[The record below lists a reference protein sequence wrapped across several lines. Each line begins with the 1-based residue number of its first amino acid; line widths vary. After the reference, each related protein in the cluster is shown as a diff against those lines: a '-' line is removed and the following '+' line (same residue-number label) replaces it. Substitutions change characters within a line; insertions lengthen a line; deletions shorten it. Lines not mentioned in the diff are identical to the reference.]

1 MRLSQQKIP
10 ILDLKPQ
17 YESLK
22 AEINEAIAR
31 VVESGQFIMGPDV
44 KLFEQEVA
52 AYLGVKHAIAV
63 NSGTDALF
71 ISLRALGIGSGDEV
85 ITTPFTFFATAEAIS
100 HVGATPVFVDI
111 DERTFNFNPDLI
123 EKQITERTK
132 AILPVHLFGRP
143 AEMGK
148 IMALAKKHNLK
159 VVEDCAQSFGARYQG
174 NCNTCDGSCQP
185 QAYVGKQTGTI
196 GDIGA
201 YSFFPSKN
209 LGAYGDG
216 GLIATNDD
224 TLAECAR
231 MLRVHGSRKKYYN
244 EVVGYNSRLDTLQ
257 AAILRVKLPHI
268 DTWNEGRRSVAQRY
282 NELLKEIPGV
292 VIPDK
297 SPCPEHVYHQYTIRI
312 LGGKRNALQ
321 QHLTEAGIST
331 MVYYPVPV
339 HCLPIYIDLGY
350 TLATAEMAAQEV
362 LSLPIWP
369 DMAFEVQEQVVDTLK
384 SFLCTTE
391 SLHHSQ

>member
-1 MRLSQQKIP
+1 LRVRQQKIP

-17 YESLK
+17 YESIK
-22 AEINEAIAR
+22 AEIQEAIAR

-71 ISLRALGIGSGDEV
+71 LALRALGIGPGDEV

-100 HVGATPVFVDI
+100 HVGAIPVFVDI
-111 DERTFNFNPDLI
+111 DERTFNVNADLI
-123 EKQITERTK
+123 EEKITERTK

-148 IMALAKKHNLK
+148 IMALAKKYNLK

-174 NCNTCDGSCQP
+174 NCSTCDRTCNP
-185 QAYVGKQTGTI
+185 DAYVGKQTGTI

-209 LGAYGDG
+209 LGAFGDG
-216 GLIATNDD
+216 GLIVTNDD
-224 TLAECAR
+224 TLAESAR

-268 DTWNEGRRSVAQRY
+268 NAWNEGRRQVAQRY
-282 NELLKEIPGV
+282 SQLLKEIPEI
-292 VIPDK
+292 VISELK

-312 LGGKRNALQ
+312 LDGKRDAIQ
-321 QHLTEAGIST
+321 QNMKEAEIST

-339 HCLPIYIDLGY
+339 HRLPIY
-350 TLATAEMAAQEV
+350 AEQNHSLPVAEVAALEV

-369 DMAFEVQEQVVDTLK
+369 DMTFELQGRVVDTLK
-384 SFLCTTE
+384 SFIY
-391 SLHHSQ
+391 

>member
-1 MRLSQQKIP
+1 MRLGQRKIP

-22 AEINEAIAR
+22 EEINAAIAR

-52 AYLGVKHAIAV
+52 AYLGVKHAIAL

-71 ISLRALGIGSGDEV
+71 ISLRALGLESGDEV

-111 DERTFNFNPDLI
+111 DSQTFNLNADLI
-123 EKQITERTK
+123 EEKITERTK
-132 AILPVHLFGRP
+132 AILPVHLFGYP
-143 AEMGK
+143 AELGK
-148 IMALAKKHNLK
+148 IMALAKKYNLK
-159 VVEDCAQSFGARYQG
+159 VVEDCAQSFGARYHG
-174 NCNTCDGSCQP
+174 DCSTCDGSCQP
-185 QAYVGKQTGTI
+185 DVYVGKHTGTI
-196 GDIGA
+196 GNTGA

-216 GLIATNDD
+216 GLIVTDDD
-224 TLAECAR
+224 TIAEYVR
-231 MLRVHGSRKKYYN
+231 MLRVHGSRKKYHN
-244 EVVGYNSRLDTLQ
+244 EIVGYNSRLDTLQ

-268 DTWNEGRRSVAQRY
+268 DAWNEGRRLVAQRY
-282 NELLKEIPGV
+282 NQLLKDIPGLV
-292 VIPDK
+292 TPEKD
-297 SPCPEHVYHQYTIRI
+297 SCPEHVYHQYTVRI
-312 LGGKRNALQ
+312 LGGRRNIVQ
-321 QHLTEAGIST
+321 QYLSETGIGT

-339 HCLPIYIDLGY
+339 HQLPIYIDLGY
-350 TLATAEMAAQEV
+350 SLPIAETAAHEV

-369 DMAFEVQEQVVDTLK
+369 DMDFEVQERVVDTLK
-384 SFLCTTE
+384 NFMCSSDRT
-391 SLHHSQ
+391 S